1 MAGEVRI
8 FGVPMDLGQKRRG
21 VDMGPSA
28 IRYAGLQKRLLRL
41 GYVPHDGGNVNVPQV
56 EEMEHPFHG
65 DETTGKAHYLPQV
78 AATCQWIYNHT
89 LSCLQANEK
98 VIFLGGDHSISIGT
112 VAAVAKDEPIG
123 LLWVDAHGDMNTPHT
138 SPSGNIHGMSLAVL
152 LGDGPPELTDIG
164 YPGPKIQPAQ
174 VAIIGLR
181 ELDIEEKKRLSK
193 SGVTAYTMSQID
205 EHGIASLARIILGR
219 FSHLNHIHV
228 SLDMDSL
235 DPGIAPGVGTP
246 VSGGLTYR
254 EAHLL
259 MEILAESGK
268 VHSVD
273 VVEVNP
279 ILDERNTTA
288 EKAVDLVAS
297 LFGQRII

>member
-1 MAGEVRI
+1 MVRI

-28 IRYAGLQKRLLRL
+28 IRYAGLQERLIRL
-41 GYVPHDGGNVNVPQV
+41 GYTTRDGGNVTVQQV
-56 EEMEHPFHG
+56 EEMEHPYHG
-65 DETTGKAHYLPQV
+65 NETVGKAHYLPQI
-78 AATCQWIYNHT
+78 AAVCQWIYEHT
-89 LSCLQANEK
+89 LTCLQAQEK

-112 VAAVAKDEPIG
+112 VAAVAKNEPIG
-123 LLWVDAHGDMNTPHT
+123 LVWVDAHGDMNTPHT

-152 LGDGPPELTDIG
+152 LGDGPSELTDIG

-181 ELDIEEKKRLSK
+181 ELDFEEKKRLSR
-193 SGVTAYTMSQID
+193 SGVAAYTMSQID
-205 EHGIASLARIILGR
+205 EHGIGILARIILDR
-219 FSHLNHIHV
+219 FSHLSRIHV

-235 DPGIAPGVGTP
+235 DPSVAPGVGTP
-246 VSGGLTYR
+246 VPGGLTYR

-268 VHSVD
+268 VRSVD
-273 VVEVNP
+273 VVEVNT
-279 ILDERNTTA
+279 ILDDRNTTA